1 MKRRTTPT
9 LIISI
14 PKIEIDDVKSIEFLF
29 KNTHSEKAKPIIKKS
44 YPDEVSFDA
53 DTKCFML
60 SFTEEETLL
69 FTSDKAFMD
78 TRICLQNGNIP
89 PTNIVTI
96 NVDSTLFGDAD
107 I

>member
-9 LIISI
+9 LTISI
-14 PKIEIDDVKSIEFLF
+14 PKVEIEDVKSIDFLF
-29 KNTHSEKAKPIIKKS
+29 KNIHSEKASPIIKKS
-44 YPDEVSFDA
+44 YPNEVKFDA
-53 DTKCFML
+53 NAKCFML
-60 SFTEEETLL
+60 TFTEKETLL

-96 NVDSTLFGDAD
+96 NVDSTLFGDDD